1 MATIFDYFGSDIQIC
16 ADVLDGIVSKIE
28 TDAAA
33 SLKRKRAPEEEED
46 RCVNGSR
53 RGDDRVEVQEQH
65 CKVCDDDTGVVGT
78 DDGIYCARIEGRCIE
93 PFCGPMQE
101 RVPLK
106 YVRHVVTK
114 DEVTRKRRKNDG
126 DACSL
131 YHGKVIKYDLM
142 PGRYFVR
149 PYTTKSGGSLA
160 EVYERIKT
168 GAGDVFETT
177 TSANKTKIIGLGT
190 GERICLML
198 KDGTRKKI
206 MKSHCVLSACWP
218 DAPPNE
224 TVDHIAN
231 EHEVYTNAF
240 WNLEW
245 VTRAENSKRAHMNS
259 SQRYKESRKKS
270 AKSRGKV
277 VIRIRINPETKTTE
291 EVRFESTHDAARNTE
306 GACHGSISLVANG
319 KRKTCGGYEWRFEKY
334 THRRYPGRVRIVKK
348 FPGDFSAEHQQII
361 LTASNGGVIPK
372 AVSNFAEILTR
383 YEKWTTGRT
392 NSRKS
397 ETMRFYGNV
406 NVACWVFL
414 FFHVDEWKSS
424 LQINHKDG
432 DETDVGRFHTDT
444 HLDDGTYSN
453 CEWTLYQGTQSQ
465 NMQDKV
471 LRQRRLKRKPTTAE
485 IEI

>member
-1 MATIFDYFGSDIQIC
+1 M
-16 ADVLDGIVSKIE
+16 
-28 TDAAA
+28 
-33 SLKRKRAPEEEED
+33 
-46 RCVNGSR
+46 
-53 RGDDRVEVQEQH
+53 EQH
-65 CKVCDDDTGVVGT
+65 CEVCDDDTGVVGT
-78 DDGIYCARIEGRCIE
+78 DDGIYCARIEGRCKG

-126 DACSL
+126 DAGSL
-131 YHGKVIKYDLM
+131 YPGKVIKNKLM

-168 GAGDVFETT
+168 RAGGVFETT

-190 GERICLML
+190 GERIYLML
-198 KDGTRKKI
+198 KDGTQKLFR
-206 MKSHCVLSACWP
+206 KSHCVLSACWP

-397 ETMRFYGNV
+397 ETMRFYAGV

-432 DETDVGRFHTDT
+432 DETDVDRFHKDT

-471 LRQRRLKRKPTTAE
+471 LRQRRLKRKPTQQFLECEACGRSGLVDAGAE
-485 IEI
+485 CVCHGWTVGNKRMRLS